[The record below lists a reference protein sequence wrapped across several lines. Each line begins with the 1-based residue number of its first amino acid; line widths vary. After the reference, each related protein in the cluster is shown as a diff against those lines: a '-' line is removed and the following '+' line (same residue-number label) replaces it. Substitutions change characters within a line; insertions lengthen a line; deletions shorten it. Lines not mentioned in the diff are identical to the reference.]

1 MPGCFYSLKPAPF
14 FAYFNAAS
22 ITGLNSCAV
31 EKRNIRGGHGPA
43 LLYKSVLYAEADRVI
58 DERVIFLF
66 GESPVALQ
74 LLGGALILG
83 GVVFYSVIEKKDA

>member
-1 MPGCFYSLKPAPF
+1 VPGCFYSLKPAPF
-14 FAYFNAAS
+14 FAFFNAAS

-66 GESPVALQ
+66 RESPAQVGKP
-74 LLGGALILG
+74 GGAG
-83 GVVFYSVIEKKDA
+83 TGAAV

>member
-1 MPGCFYSLKPAPF
+1 MPPF

-43 LLYKSVLYAEADRVI
+43 LLYKAVLYAEADRVI
-58 DERVIFLF
+58 DEKIIFLR
-66 GESPVALQ
+66 GESPAQVGKPA
-74 LLGGALILG
+74 GAG
-83 GVVFYSVIEKKDA
+83 TGAAV